1 MLCLEQAQIY
11 INTKSIS
18 KSSPI
23 HLPRAKI
30 KVYVTK
36 ITLQQ
41 SPIQHPIFSGILNY
55 PLFLSN
61 LRCHVMHPMFVQKK
75 MLSTLYEDLGRIM
88 FKISL
93 GDTLTQ

>member
-18 KSSPI
+18 KNSPI
-23 HLPRAKI
+23 HLPKAKF

-55 PLFLSN
+55 PPFFSN
-61 LRCHVMHPMFVQKK
+61 LRCHVMHPIFVQKK
-75 MLSTLYEDLGRIM
+75 KVVRPIYYLR
-88 FKISL
+88 
-93 GDTLTQ
+93 